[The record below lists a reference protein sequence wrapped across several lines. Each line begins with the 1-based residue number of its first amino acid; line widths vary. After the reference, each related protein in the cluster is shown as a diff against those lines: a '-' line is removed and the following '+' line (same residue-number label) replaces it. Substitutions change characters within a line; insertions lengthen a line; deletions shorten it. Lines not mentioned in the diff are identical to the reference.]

1 MTALRI
7 ATSAILGLML
17 FAALVFVPAGTLRY
31 WQAWV
36 FLAVFAVCTLG
47 PSIHLAVHYPA
58 ALDRRMKVGPTAE
71 TRPAQR
77 LIIVGAW
84 LMFVLIVVVSVL
96 DWRMGWSSVP
106 VWAVI
111 VGDVLVAAGLLSTQL
126 VVVQNNYAGASIRI
140 EEGQPLVSTGLYS
153 VVRHPMYSAAL
164 VMTVGIPPA
173 LGSWWGLLVVAAT
186 FPPVF
191 VARILDEER
200 ALTAELAGYPQYR
213 ARVRYRLVPG
223 VW

>member
-106 VWAVI
+106 VWA
-111 VGDVLVAAGLLSTQL
+111 L
-126 VVVQNNYAGASIRI
+126 
-140 EEGQPLVSTGLYS
+140 
-153 VVRHPMYSAAL
+153 
-164 VMTVGIPPA
+164 
-173 LGSWWGLLVVAAT
+173 
-186 FPPVF
+186 
-191 VARILDEER
+191 
-200 ALTAELAGYPQYR
+200 
-213 ARVRYRLVPG
+213 
-223 VW
+223 